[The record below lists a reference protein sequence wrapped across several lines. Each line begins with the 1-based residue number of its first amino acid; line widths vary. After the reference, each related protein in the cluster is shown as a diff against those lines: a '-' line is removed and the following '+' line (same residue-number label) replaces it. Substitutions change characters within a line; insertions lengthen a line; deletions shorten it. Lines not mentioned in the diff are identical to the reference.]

1 MKKLFKIFLIVG
13 ACLLFI
19 GGGIFVVAF
28 AKADFN
34 IRELSPTKTRE
45 DCYEETSTVTALSID
60 YNVADITI
68 VATDSEKLSVTYTC
82 PYNRRGDLNE
92 ITITEE
98 NGTLSMVER
107 TKQHISLSFF
117 NFYDHRVRVN
127 VPKDRVLNIQIQTD
141 TGDINLGDGTFGK
154 IDLDTD
160 TGDITL
166 GTITATEMNL
176 SLDTGDVEFNGAI
189 TTSTLTMETDTG
201 DVDFNSAI
209 TTDTLA
215 IKTNTGDIDGGGV
228 ITAQSVEI
236 ETSTGDIDLTLS
248 GAQTDYTI
256 VAETNTGDQ
265 NIHSGGNGER
275 KLSITCSTG
284 DIEID
289 FR

>member
-1 MKKLFKIFLIVG
+1 MKTIFKIFLIVG

-34 IRELSPTKTRE
+34 IRELSPTKSRE
-45 DCYEETSTVTALSID
+45 EYYEETSTVTSLAID

-82 PYNRRGDLNE
+82 PYNRKGDLNE

-98 NGTLSMVER
+98 NGNLSIVER

-117 NFYDHRVRVN
+117 NFYDHKVSIN
-127 VPKDRVLNIQIQTD
+127 VPKDRVLDIKIQTN
-141 TGDINLGDGTFGK
+141 TGDIKLGDGTFGK

-166 GTITATEMNL
+166 GAITANEIAL
-176 SLDTGDVEFNGAI
+176 SLDTGDVDFNGAL
-189 TTSTLTMETDTG
+189 TADTLAIETDTG
-201 DVDFNSAI
+201 D
-209 TTDTLA
+209 
-215 IKTNTGDIDGGGV
+215 IDGDGV
-228 ITAQSVEI
+228 ITAQTVTI
-236 ETSTGDIDLTLS
+236 KTSTGDVDLTLS
-248 GAQTDYTI
+248 GTQTDYTI

-265 NIHSGGNGER
+265 NIHTGGNGEK
-275 KLSITCSTG
+275 KLSVTCSTG